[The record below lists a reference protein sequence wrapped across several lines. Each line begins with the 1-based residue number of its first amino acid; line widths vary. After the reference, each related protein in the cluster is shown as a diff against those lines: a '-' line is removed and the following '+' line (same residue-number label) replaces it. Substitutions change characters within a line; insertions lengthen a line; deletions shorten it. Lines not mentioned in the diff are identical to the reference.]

1 MVIFKKILIILISI
15 FLILIFFTIFYSL
28 KVIIAV
34 CNNPEEIN
42 DVIKFSAMLILV
54 IITTFILLIFLFR
67 ELFIKRIINLKNTV
81 SKIEVDN
88 LNDLEINDKTN
99 DEIGS
104 LTLNIKKMLEKINQS
119 RKKVAESEQKYK
131 SLFENSIDGI
141 SIRTKEGKFID
152 VNNSLVKILGYDSK
166 EEVLKLDIPTQIY
179 ASMDD
184 FYKVNS
190 MQKNNYIVKIKR
202 KDQNY
207 IWAEVSARIIK
218 DSNNNIYYEN
228 IIRNVTDTFKKEEKI
243 KYLSYYDQLTGLYN
257 RAYLEKE
264 IQKLDNKKFL
274 PISVIILDINGL
286 RIINNTFNPKA
297 GDEVLRKIAQC
308 LRISCRQEELI
319 SRWGGDEFIIILPNT
334 SEELANKIAQRIKD
348 NCSIVIFNNMS
359 ISISLGIN
367 VKNNEDENLHEII
380 IEAEE
385 RMNRHKLFE
394 IKSINSS
401 VILSLERALWEKS
414 SETEKHAERL
424 KNLAILIGKKINLSE
439 NLIDDLIL
447 LASLHDIGKL
457 GISEDILSKKT
468 KLNQSEW
475 EIIKKHPEI
484 GYQIARSSPQL
495 SHIADFILT
504 HHERWDGSGYP
515 KGLKGE
521 EIPLISRIISIVD
534 AFDVM
539 IEGRV
544 YKSPRTI
551 NEAIEELKRCSGTQ
565 FDPEL
570 VEIFIKI
577 LEPSIYNNLN

>member
-1 MVIFKKILIILISI
+1 MLV
-15 FLILIFFTIFYSL
+15 IFFTVFYSL
-28 KVIIAV
+28 KVIIAA

-54 IITTFILLIFLFR
+54 IITIFILLIFLFR

-81 SKIEVDN
+81 SKIEVEN

-207 IWAEVSARIIK
+207 IWAEVSARIIE

-228 IIRNVTDTFKKEEKI
+228 IVRNVTDTFKKEEKI

-264 IQKLDNKKFL
+264 IQRLDNKKFL

-286 RIINNTFNPKA
+286 RIINNAFGPKA
-297 GDEVLRKIAQC
+297 GDEVLRKIAQY

-319 SRWGGDEFIIILPNT
+319 SRWGGDEFIIILPDT

-348 NCSIVIFNNMS
+348 HCSLLSFNDMTV
-359 ISISLGIN
+359 SISLGIN
-367 VKNNEDENLHEII
+367 VKSNENENLHEII

-570 VEIFIKI
+570 VEIFIRI

>member
-1 MVIFKKILIILISI
+1 VLLI
-15 FLILIFFTIFYSL
+15 FLTVFYSL
-28 KVIIAV
+28 KVIIAA

-67 ELFIKRIINLKNTV
+67 ELFIKRIINLKTAV
-81 SKIEVDN
+81 SRIEVEN

-99 DEIGS
+99 DEIGN
-104 LTLNIKKMLEKINQS
+104 LILNIKKMLEKINQS
-119 RKKVAESEQKYK
+119 RKKIAESEQKYK

-207 IWAEVSARIIK
+207 IWTEVSARIIK

-228 IIRNVTDTFKKEEKI
+228 IVRNVTDTFKKEEKI

-264 IQKLDNKKFL
+264 IQRLDNKKFL

-286 RIINNTFNPKA
+286 RIINNTFSPKA
-297 GDEVLRKIAQC
+297 GDEVLRKIAQY

-319 SRWGGDEFIIILPNT
+319 SRWGGDEFIIILPDT

-495 SHIADFILT
+495 THIADFILT